1 MQIKLKYGNSVQQA
15 VLPGVV
21 AQLVPPV
28 VAVTDPPE
36 ILIRQALRQPLGTA
50 PPAEIF
56 FPGEQVV
63 IVTSDIT
70 RYTGSEIYLPILVEL
85 LNAAGIADKDIS
97 IVIALGIHR
106 PQTAAEH
113 QKILGSLYQR
123 IAVYDHNCDDP
134 AQLVELG
141 TTAGGIP
148 VAVNRRV
155 AEAQR
160 VIVTGTV
167 GFHYF
172 AGFGGGRKAMVPG
185 VAARATCMASHFA
198 IFNSSPR
205 RGKHPKA
212 IPGVLEG
219 NPVHQNLLEAARM
232 LRCDLLFNT
241 VLSPDKQIIGAYAGE
256 LEQAHLAACRQV
268 QQFYEVDAER
278 ADLAIISAGGEPKDI
293 NLIQAQKALDYGSRA
308 VREGGTLI
316 LLAACRDGFGHPHF
330 LPWFDYQDLDQFED
344 ALRANYQINGQTAHA
359 LLTKARRF
367 RVILVSGFDAATSR
381 IMGMEKA
388 ENLQQALE
396 LALKDLPAK
405 AKIVVIPDGGLV
417 LPRIAGKL

>member
-1 MQIKLKYGNSVQQA
+1 MQIKLKYGKSDQQA
-15 VLPGVV
+15 LLPRV
-21 AQLVPPV
+21 ATQLVPPV
-28 VAVTDPPE
+28 VPVTGTSE
-36 ILIRQALRQPLGTA
+36 NLIRQALREPLGTA
-50 PPAEIF
+50 SPADIF
-56 FPGEQVV
+56 SPGEQVV

-85 LNAAGIADKDIS
+85 LNAAGIADEDIS

-106 PQTAAEH
+106 PQTGAEH
-113 QKILGSLYQR
+113 EKILGPLYQR

-134 AQLVELG
+134 AQLVDLG
-141 TTAGGIP
+141 TTADGIP
-148 VAVNRRV
+148 VIVNRRV
-155 AEAQR
+155 AEARR

-172 AGFGGGRKAMVPG
+172 AGFGGGRKGLVPG
-185 VAARATCMASHFA
+185 VASRATCMASHFS
-198 IFNSSPR
+198 IFNPSPR
-205 RGKHPKA
+205 RGKHPQA

-219 NPVHQNLLEAARM
+219 NPVHRNLLEAARM

-241 VLSPDKQIIGAYAGE
+241 VLSPDKQIIGAYAGD

-268 QQFYEVDAER
+268 QQLYAVDTEI

-308 VREGGTLI
+308 VREGGTII

-330 LPWFDYQDLDQFED
+330 FPWFDYQNLDAFED

-367 RVILVSGFDAATSR
+367 RVILVSGFDAASCRT
-381 IMGMEKA
+381 MGMEKA
-388 ENLQQALE
+388 ENLPQALD

-417 LPRIAGKL
+417 LPRISDKL